1 MEELHKALM
10 KHYLVKDT
18 KETPFVFPKDP
29 EPVLKQLLFTLN
41 YLMERGYTLSVICLS
56 DFVFR
61 DNILFLKKKTHW
73 VELDKGP
80 YSVESKESKESKE
93 KCFVPEGKD
102 SLTMTYASVGLFAFY
117 LWTRKTKTTLT
128 ESDYGKLKGTKVYY
142 FIKNTLETNP
152 ILLYL

>member
-10 KHYLVKDT
+10 KEYRIKDT

-41 YLMERGYTLSVICLS
+41 HMMENGYTLSVICPN

-61 DNILFLKKKTHW
+61 DKVLFLNKKTHW
-73 VELDKGP
+73 VEVGSP
-80 YSVESKESKESKE
+80 YHVKKSKD

-102 SLTMTYASVGLFAFY
+102 SLLMTYASVGLFAFY
-117 LWTRKTKTTLT
+117 LWTHKTKSALLD
-128 ESDYGKLKGTKVYY
+128 SDYGKLKGTKVYY
-142 FIKNTLETNP
+142 FIKNSMEKNP

>member
-1 MEELHKALM
+1 MEELNKALM

-29 EPVLKQLLFTLN
+29 EPVLKQLLFILN
-41 YLMERGYTLSVICLS
+41 YLMERGYTLSVICLH

-61 DNILFLKKKTHW
+61 DNVLFLKNKNHW

-80 YSVESKESKESKE
+80 YSVESKE

-117 LWTRKTKTTLT
+117 LWTHKTKTKLS

-142 FIKNTLETNP
+142 FIKNTLEKNP

>member
-10 KHYLVKDT
+10 KHYLIKDT

-29 EPVLKQLLFTLN
+29 EPVLKQLMFTLN
-41 YLMERGYTLSVICLS
+41 HLMERGYTLSVICLS

-61 DNILFLKKKTHW
+61 DNVLFLNKKTHW
-73 VELDKGP
+73 IELDKGP
-80 YSVESKESKESKE
+80 YFVKE
-93 KCFVPEGKD
+93 KEKAKCFIPEGKD

-117 LWTRKTKTTLT
+117 LWTRKIETTLT

-142 FIKNTLETNP
+142 FIKNTMEKNP

>member
-10 KHYLVKDT
+10 KEYRIKDT

-41 YLMERGYTLSVICLS
+41 HMMENGYTLSVICPN

-61 DNILFLKKKTHW
+61 DNVLFLKKKTHW

-80 YSVESKESKESKE
+80 YHVKKSKE

-102 SLTMTYASVGLFAFY
+102 SLLMTYASVGLFAFY
-117 LWTRKTKTTLT
+117 LWTHKTKTALLD
-128 ESDYGKLKGTKVYY
+128 SDYGKLKGTKVYY
-142 FIKNTLETNP
+142 FIKNSMEKNP

>member
-10 KHYLVKDT
+10 KQYEVKES

-29 EPVLKQLLFTLN
+29 EAVLKQLLFILN
-41 YLMERGYTLSVICLS
+41 HLMERGYTLSVICPS

-61 DNILFLKKKTHW
+61 DKVLFLKKKTHW
-73 VELDKGP
+73 IELNKGP
-80 YSVESKESKESKE
+80 YFVEGKE

-102 SLTMTYASVGLFAFY
+102 SLSMTYASVGLFAFY
-117 LWTRKTKTTLT
+117 LWTRKTKRSLT

-142 FIKNTLETNP
+142 FIKNTMETNP

>member
-10 KHYLVKDT
+10 KEYLVQET

-41 YLMERGYTLSVICLS
+41 HLMENGYTLSVICLS

-61 DNILFLKKKTHW
+61 DNVLFLKKKTHW

-80 YSVESKESKESKE
+80 YYAKE
-93 KCFVPEGKD
+93 KDKGFIPDGKD
-102 SLTMTYASVGLFAFY
+102 SLSMTYASVGLFAFY
-117 LWTRKTKTTLT
+117 LWTHKTKRMLV

-142 FIKNTLETNP
+142 FIKNTMEKNP